1 MWWYFFAVI
10 VEIKNIEKWV
20 HICQSSIVS
29 ILLEEPTG
37 KIVKFFAISHLFLD
51 LLENHGFKSAV
62 ERYQMQF
69 GIKLI
74 FFRDC
79 AVELEKEQHIM
90 LIILGLERGWTANQT
105 TMLIALSTTWHNFLV
120 QCSIMTILPW
130 LFSPVSRLNL

>member
-1 MWWYFFAVI
+1 L
-10 VEIKNIEKWV
+10 
-20 HICQSSIVS
+20 Q
-29 ILLEEPTG
+29 EPTG

-51 LLENHGFKSAV
+51 LLENHGFKSAD

-105 TMLIALSTTWHNFLV
+105 TVLIALSTT
-120 QCSIMTILPW
+120 
-130 LFSPVSRLNL
+130 